1 MNQSTLKSVM
11 RLFALAK
18 QFSSNE
24 NKDNE
29 VKAIVE
35 NYVYEYTGVAEAED
49 YITIFNYHNLQFNK
63 REKSTKTQSLYS
75 VKSTIIITEV
85 ANDLSRVNRIHLALV
100 ILDILTVGGSL
111 SDSSLDFFRTIC
123 TTFKF
128 SAEEQ
133 ADFLSFFS
141 ITTGYTGQNIIV
153 VSQNQNQE
161 SGKKVIFDKL
171 IQGEVH
177 FLFNR
182 STSTILFRILS
193 DGEIFLRDGNIINP
207 KRNYFLP
214 RGSVIENYKIKPLYH
229 NHILAEFTRSHYS
242 ADLEL
247 VAKNISHRFTD
258 GGVAFQPLSFTI
270 KSGEMIGIMGNSGTG
285 KTTLLN
291 LLAGYI
297 KPTTGSI
304 HLNGKNWFDLGA
316 YRSSV
321 LGYIPQDDILNK
333 ELTVYQN
340 LYLTARLCFG
350 ELSKIQTAKLVL
362 ETLDDLGLS
371 EIKRLKVGTPE
382 KSIISG
388 GQRKRLNLALEL
400 IRKPKILFIDE
411 PTSGLSSS
419 DSERIISILKA
430 QTQQGN
436 MALVNIHQP
445 SSNIFKMFDKILLLD
460 QGGHAVYFGNPV
472 DAIIYLKAATQKVKA
487 NERECYNCGNVNPDQ
502 MFEIIEEKKLKTD
515 GKISEQR
522 KHSPKDWYNRFLES
536 TSKSKHTTVTSPLP
550 NSSINLAPPKRQ
562 LSLFI
567 IRNFLEMVADKQ
579 FLYISLT
586 EAPLLGFMLSYLAK
600 YFGDTINGKEYS
612 FFSNVNIP
620 AFLLMSIIVAMFFG
634 LMVSAERIIRDKN
647 IIQRERAIGLSRS
660 AYLNS
665 KVLSLFVLLTVQVTL
680 YLTISAWMLEI
691 RGVTFGFWVV
701 LMSIAI
707 NAGILGL
714 NLSAGLRTT
723 VAIYITIPILLMPQL
738 LLNGSLIHFD
748 KLHKNIASDER
759 VPWVG
764 SLVVSRWGYEA
775 LLVHQYTANRFQR
788 NFMQID
794 AKESFLQFTQG
805 YLVPEMEQILRAIE
819 HDVEQGQSTV
829 KTSYIA
835 QLSSAAREMGNPPK
849 ITQYIAKIPMDFE
862 FCDSLQSELDMLRRY
877 VTQQLGI
884 VENNRDWVIDSLAK
898 RYGGTNNLI
907 QLKREQTND
916 AIADLVLGRD
926 EKQKLIKTSKAI
938 IRNFEPIYRSPK
950 RKNGVAH
957 FYSATKRIGSLHIPT
972 IWFNTLII
980 WIVSGFLYVALYFDF
995 LKRVLHYLKRLG

>member
-24 NKDNE
+24 NKNNE

-35 NYVYEYTGVAEAED
+35 NYVLEYTGIAEAED
-49 YITIFNYHNLQFNK
+49 YITIFNYHNLQFDK
-63 REKSTKTQSLYS
+63 RERNSKRQSLYS
-75 VKSTIIITEV
+75 VKSTIIINEV
-85 ANDLSRVNRIHLALV
+85 ANEVSRVNRIHLALV
-100 ILDILTVGGSL
+100 ILDVLTVGGGL
-111 SDSSLDFFRTIC
+111 LDNSLDFFRTIC

-128 SAEEQ
+128 NAEEQ
-133 ADFLSFFS
+133 SDFLAFYS
-141 ITTGYTGQNIIV
+141 ISPTYTGQNIIV
-153 VSQNQNQE
+153 VSQAENQE
-161 SGKKVIFDKL
+161 SGKRIIYDKL
-171 IQGEVH
+171 VQGEVH
-177 FLFNR
+177 FLLNR
-182 STSTILFRILS
+182 STNTIIFRILS

-214 RGSVIENYKIKPLYH
+214 RGSVIENYKIRPLYH
-229 NHILAEFTRSHYS
+229 SHILAEFTRSHFS
-242 ADLEL
+242 AELEL
-247 VAKNISHRFTD
+247 VAQNVSHKFAD
-258 GGVAFQPLSFTI
+258 GGTAFYPLSFAI

-304 HLNGKNWFDLGA
+304 HLNGKNWFELGA
-316 YRSSV
+316 YRNAV
-321 LGYIPQDDILNK
+321 LGYIPQDDILKK

-350 ELSKIQTAKLVL
+350 HLSKIQTARLVL
-362 ETLDDLGLS
+362 ETLDELGLN
-371 EIKRLKVGTPE
+371 EIKRLKIGTPE

-400 IRKPKILFIDE
+400 IRKPKVLFIDE

-419 DSERIISILKA
+419 DSERIIGIIKT

-445 SSNIFKMFDKILLLD
+445 SSNIFKMFDKIMLLD

-502 MFEIIEEKKLKTD
+502 MFEIIEEKKLKAD

-522 KHSPKDWYNRFLES
+522 KHSPKDWYNRFIES
-536 TSKSKHTTVTSPLP
+536 TAKTIHTTVTSSLP
-550 NSSINLAPPKRQ
+550 STSVNVAPPKRQ

-579 FLYISLT
+579 FLYISLS
-586 EAPLLGFMLSYLAK
+586 EAPLLAFMLSYIAK

-647 IIQRERAIGLSRS
+647 IIRRERAIGLSRS

-665 KVLSLFVLLTVQVTL
+665 KLLSLFVLLSVQVTL
-680 YLTISAWMLEI
+680 YLAISSWMLEI
-691 RGVTFGFWVV
+691 KGVTFGFWVV

-707 NAGILGL
+707 NAGVLGL

-748 KLHKNIASDER
+748 KVHKNIASDER

-764 SLVVSRWGYEA
+764 GLVVSRWGYEA
-775 LLVHQYTANRFQR
+775 LLVHQYSANKFQR
-788 NFMQID
+788 NFMQVD

-829 KTSYIA
+829 KSSYIA

-849 ITQYIAKIPMDFE
+849 ITQHIAKIPMDFE
-862 FCDSLQSELDMLRRY
+862 FCDSLQYELDMVRRY
-877 VTQQLGI
+877 ISQQLGVI
-884 VENNRDWVIDSLAK
+884 ESHRDMLLDSLAK
-898 RYGGTNNLI
+898 HHGGTHNLVT
-907 QLKREQTND
+907 LKRAQTNE
-916 AIADLVLGRD
+916 AITDLVLGRS
-926 EKQKLIKTSKAI
+926 EKQKLIKTPNAI

-950 RKNGVAH
+950 RKNGVSH
-957 FYSATKRIGSLHIPT
+957 FFSATKRLGALQIPT
-972 IWFNTLII
+972 IWFNVLII
-980 WIVSGFLYVALYFDF
+980 WVISGLLYIALYFDC
-995 LKRVLHYLKRLG
+995 LKRLLHYLKRLG